1 MFNLHPLFAGGL
13 SSTGFR
19 QAIALTPDD
28 RKKLRDARDLIR
40 AELRIGLPA
49 LIKQAYPEM
58 MKIPTPKFYTQG
70 SWAYDTIIRPA
81 WLPPQQAD
89 MDDGV
94 YLPLSFMRGTTPSI
108 ASTFFFTAVETV
120 LKPLCTKHGWT
131 INPTGKKPTCTRI
144 EIDSGKHIDLP
155 LYAIPDKEF
164 DTLIEAVNK
173 LSFAEGRAALRADDL
188 WTSLPTDAL
197 LLAHREEGWK
207 PSDPRPLKEWLNR
220 QVTLKTNQL
229 RYIMQYVKAW
239 RDWQWKNGSSPTS
252 ILLMA
257 AIDEAFDEPE
267 SRDDVALLKV
277 TEKLPDILSGDV
289 KNPVARQECLSDKLD
304 SNGIRNEVVT
314 RARQLHSSLKQAIMV
329 CGYPAEACSTL
340 QGVFGTRFPIDAAA
354 VEKIKPAAIVMATP
368 ARKIE
373 SQQPVG
379 RSIAG

>member
-1 MFNLHPLFAGGL
+1 MFNLHSLFAG
-13 SSTGFR
+13 SPSAHGFR

-40 AELRIGLPA
+40 VQLRIGLPA
-49 LIKQAYPEM
+49 LIKQAYPKM
-58 MKIPTPKFYTQG
+58 TKVPTPKFHTQG

-81 WLPPQQAD
+81 WMPPQQAD

-94 YLPLSFMRGTTPSI
+94 YMPLSFMRGAAPSI
-108 ASTFFFTAVETV
+108 ASTFFFDAVETV
-120 LKPLCTKHGWT
+120 LKPLCAKHGWK

-144 EIDSGKHIDLP
+144 EIDAGKHIDLP

-164 DTLIEAVNK
+164 ETLIEAISK
-173 LSFAEGRAALRADDL
+173 LSFEEGRAALRADDA
-188 WTSLPTDAL
+188 WTSLPTDSL

-207 PSDPRPLKEWLNR
+207 PSDPRLLKDWLIQ
-220 QVTLKTNQL
+220 QVLLKSNQL
-229 RYIMQYVKAW
+229 RYMMQYAKAW
-239 RDWQWKNGSSPTS
+239 RDWQWKNGPSPTS

-267 SRDDVALLKV
+267 SRDDLALLKIA
-277 TEKLPDILSGDV
+277 EKLPRILSGDV
-289 KNPVARQECLSDKLD
+289 KNPVAQQECLSDKLD
-304 SNGIRNEVVT
+304 GDGIRNEVIT
-314 RARQLHSSLKQAIMV
+314 QARHLYSSLHHAIMV
-329 CGYPAEACSTL
+329 STQPAETCSTL
-340 QGVFGTRFPIDAAA
+340 QGVFGPRFPAHAAA
-354 VEKIKPAAIVMATP
+354 VERIKPAAIVMATP